1 MKHSL
6 ILAAIL
12 LICASTFAISS
23 LPGTGEIIPT
33 PRQYD
38 FQYHTGSDDLHFY
51 GSMQWAVLFDFDEV
65 YPTQSLSQ
73 FAIESALIWFPSL
86 GDSAK
91 VELFT
96 DGNGQPVQRVAQA
109 RAQVNQNLMEFDFD
123 TVIQTERIWMVL
135 TYNTTINGPYVSA
148 STGGGTHSYYLNQ
161 NYDVPF
167 FQNMANAGFGCEFLF
182 GVRGN
187 FLLSTE
193 DLELV
198 DFSLVGDM
206 QPETELRPEFT
217 IYNHSSQTVP
227 NSQINLQITSP
238 ASSEYSVNANIQITN
253 PIPAHGSLTVTSEHP
268 QYSSYVYTMPRDP
281 LQIKVT
287 AILSSEID
295 AADTLFNNSIT
306 KYYHIFSHNSPIRLL
321 ENFVREYH
329 ITQIADYQTPQ
340 ITDDLRS
347 LYYFPILQDSLS
359 LVGAYQRYQWYS
371 LFSIPVSVYN
381 GQGRLTGLSSSYPT
395 QLEALIDANKK
406 TFISQNT
413 CSLTLPSQG
422 ENLEIRINLTNS
434 DTHLFNT
441 NAEPNLIQSSRL
453 YAAFFK
459 KHNFNGRELYVLNR
473 WIAYAD
479 TISSLNSPGQF
490 LEKLYNT
497 SLSNLDLEDL
507 TQNYR
512 LYYWIQ
518 SNTNQEILF
527 AAQQTFQ
534 SFLSNQDEL
543 VTAPSL
549 RIYPNPAS
557 RSANLQANWDKDYK
571 ATRLAI
577 FNLRGQLLAE
587 YTDQIYDKDNITLP
601 RELFPSSGIYFLRI
615 YPAKDSRFNAIQSRK
630 IIVF

>member
-23 LPGTGEIIPT
+23 LPGTGESVPT

-217 IYNHSSQTVP
+217 IYNHSSQTVL

-340 ITDDLRS
+340 MTDDLRS

-577 FNLRGQLLAE
+577 FNLRGQMLAE
-587 YTDQIYDKDNITLP
+587 YTDQIYGKDNITLP

-615 YPAKDSRFNAIQSRK
+615 YPARDSRFNAIQSWK

>member
-1 MKHSL
+1 VKHSL

-23 LPGTGEIIPT
+23 LPGTGESVPT

-109 RAQVNQNLMEFDFD
+109 RAQVNQNMMEFDFD

-217 IYNHSSQTVP
+217 IYNHSSQTVF

-340 ITDDLRS
+340 MTDDLRS

>member
-23 LPGTGEIIPT
+23 LPGTGESVPT

-109 RAQVNQNLMEFDFD
+109 RAQVNQNMMEFDFD

-217 IYNHSSQTVP
+217 IYNHSSQTVF

-340 ITDDLRS
+340 MTDDLRS

>member
-23 LPGTGEIIPT
+23 LPGTGESVPT

-217 IYNHSSQTVP
+217 IYNHSSQTVL

-340 ITDDLRS
+340 MTDDLRS

-518 SNTNQEILF
+518 SNTNREILF

-587 YTDQIYDKDNITLP
+587 YTDQIYGKDNITLP

>member
-12 LICASTFAISS
+12 MICASTFAISS
-23 LPGTGEIIPT
+23 LPGTGESVPT

-73 FAIESALIWFPSL
+73 FAIESALIWFSSL

-217 IYNHSSQTVP
+217 IYNHSSQTVL

>member
-23 LPGTGEIIPT
+23 LPGTGESVPT

-217 IYNHSSQTVP
+217 IYNHSSQTVF

-340 ITDDLRS
+340 MTDDLRS

-587 YTDQIYDKDNITLP
+587 YTDQIYGKDNITLP

>member
-1 MKHSL
+1 VKHSL

-217 IYNHSSQTVP
+217 IYNHSSQTVL

-543 VTAPSL
+543 VTVPSL
-549 RIYPNPAS
+549 RIFPNPAS
-557 RSANLQANWDKDYK
+557 RSATLQINWDKDYK
-571 ATRLAI
+571 ATRLAV
-577 FNLRGQLLAE
+577 FNLRGQLVAE
-587 YTDQIYDKDNITLP
+587 FTDQIRNKDNITLP
-601 RELFPSSGIYFLRI
+601 SELFPSSGIYFIRM
-615 YPAKDSRFNAIQSRK
+615 YPAKDSRSNTVQSRK

>member
-217 IYNHSSQTVP
+217 IYNHSSQTVF

-459 KHNFNGRELYVLNR
+459 KHDFNGRELYVLNR

>member
-217 IYNHSSQTVP
+217 IYNHSSQTVL

-340 ITDDLRS
+340 MTDDLRS

-587 YTDQIYDKDNITLP
+587 YTDQIYGKDNITLP

-615 YPAKDSRFNAIQSRK
+615 YPARDSRFNAIQSRK

>member
-23 LPGTGEIIPT
+23 LPGTGESVPT

-253 PIPAHGSLTVTSEHP
+253 PIPAHGSLTVTSDHP

-306 KYYHIFSHNSPIRLL
+306 KYYHIFSHDSPIRLL

-340 ITDDLRS
+340 MTDDLRS

-549 RIYPNPAS
+549 RIYPNPVS

>member
-23 LPGTGEIIPT
+23 LPGTGESVPT

-217 IYNHSSQTVP
+217 IYNHSSQTVF

-587 YTDQIYDKDNITLP
+587 YTDQIYGKDNITLP

>member
-217 IYNHSSQTVP
+217 IYNHSSQTVL

-340 ITDDLRS
+340 MTDDLRS

-587 YTDQIYDKDNITLP
+587 YTDQIYGKDNITLP

>member
-1 MKHSL
+1 VKHSL

-135 TYNTTINGPYVSA
+135 TYNTTINGHYVSA

-217 IYNHSSQTVP
+217 IYNHSSQTVL

-306 KYYHIFSHNSPIRLL
+306 KYYHIFSHDSPIRLL

-518 SNTNQEILF
+518 SNTNREILF

-587 YTDQIYDKDNITLP
+587 YTDQIYGKDNITLP

>member
-135 TYNTTINGPYVSA
+135 TYNTTINGHYVSA

-217 IYNHSSQTVP
+217 IYNHSSQTVL

-306 KYYHIFSHNSPIRLL
+306 KYYHIFSHDSPIRLL

-518 SNTNQEILF
+518 SNTNREILF

-587 YTDQIYDKDNITLP
+587 YTDQIYGKDNITLP

>member
-23 LPGTGEIIPT
+23 LPGTGESVPT

-167 FQNMANAGFGCEFLF
+167 FQNMVNAGFGCEFLF

-253 PIPAHGSLTVTSEHP
+253 PIPAHGSLTVTSDHP

-306 KYYHIFSHNSPIRLL
+306 KYYHIFSHDSPIRLL

>member
-543 VTAPSL
+543 VTVPSL
-549 RIYPNPAS
+549 RIFPNPAS
-557 RSANLQANWDKDYK
+557 RSATLQINWDKDYK
-571 ATRLAI
+571 ATRLAV
-577 FNLRGQLLAE
+577 FNLRGQLVAE
-587 YTDQIYDKDNITLP
+587 FTDQIRNKDNITLP
-601 RELFPSSGIYFLRI
+601 SELFPSSGIYFIRM
-615 YPAKDSRFNAIQSRK
+615 YPAKDSRSNTVQSRK

>member
-23 LPGTGEIIPT
+23 LPGTGESVPT

-217 IYNHSSQTVP
+217 IYNHSSQTVL

-340 ITDDLRS
+340 MTDDLRS

>member
-23 LPGTGEIIPT
+23 LPGTGESVPT

-217 IYNHSSQTVP
+217 IYNHSSQTVF

-615 YPAKDSRFNAIQSRK
+615 YPARDSKFNAIQSRK

>member
-217 IYNHSSQTVP
+217 IYNHSSQTVF

-340 ITDDLRS
+340 MTDDLRS

-587 YTDQIYDKDNITLP
+587 YTDQIYGKDNITLP

-615 YPAKDSRFNAIQSRK
+615 YPARDSRFNAIQSRK

>member
-217 IYNHSSQTVP
+217 IYNHSSQTVF

-306 KYYHIFSHNSPIRLL
+306 KYYHIFSHDSPIRLL

-340 ITDDLRS
+340 MTDDLRS

-518 SNTNQEILF
+518 SNTNREILF

-587 YTDQIYDKDNITLP
+587 YTDQIYGKDNITLP

-615 YPAKDSRFNAIQSRK
+615 YPARDSRFNAIQSRK

>member
-1 MKHSL
+1 VKHSL

-23 LPGTGEIIPT
+23 LPGTGESVPT

-217 IYNHSSQTVP
+217 IYNHSSQTVF

-587 YTDQIYDKDNITLP
+587 YTDQIYGKDNITLP

-615 YPAKDSRFNAIQSRK
+615 YPARDSRFNAIQSRK

>member
-23 LPGTGEIIPT
+23 LPGTGESVPT

-217 IYNHSSQTVP
+217 IYNHSSQTVF

-587 YTDQIYDKDNITLP
+587 YTDQIYGKDNITLP

-615 YPAKDSRFNAIQSRK
+615 YPARDSRFNAIQSRK

>member
-1 MKHSL
+1 MT
-6 ILAAIL
+6 AIL
-12 LICASTFAISS
+12 LICASLSAIVS
-23 LPGTGEIIPT
+23 LPGTGSSISMD
-33 PRQYD
+33 RQYD

-217 IYNHSSQTVP
+217 IYNHSSQTVL

-543 VTAPSL
+543 VTVPSL
-549 RIYPNPAS
+549 RIFPNPAS
-557 RSANLQANWDKDYK
+557 RSATLQINWHKDYK
-571 ATRLAI
+571 ATRLAV
-577 FNLRGQLLAE
+577 FNLRGQLVAE
-587 YTDQIYDKDNITLP
+587 FTDQIRNKDNITLP
-601 RELFPSSGIYFLRI
+601 SELFPSSGIYFIRM
-615 YPAKDSRFNAIQSRK
+615 YPAKDSRSNTVQSRK

>member
-217 IYNHSSQTVP
+217 IYNHSSQTVL

-587 YTDQIYDKDNITLP
+587 YTDQIYGKDNITLP

>member
-109 RAQVNQNLMEFDFD
+109 RAQVYQNLMEFDFD

-217 IYNHSSQTVP
+217 IYNHSSQTVF

-587 YTDQIYDKDNITLP
+587 YTDQIYGKDNITLP

-615 YPAKDSRFNAIQSRK
+615 YPARDSRFNAIQSRK

>member
-23 LPGTGEIIPT
+23 LPGTGESVPT

-217 IYNHSSQTVP
+217 IYNHSSQTVF

-340 ITDDLRS
+340 MTDDLRS